1 MLTSVNTKR
10 LLGGRTGWV
19 RKDETHMRNEIPRIC
34 RECPHADVW
43 KGEVRASRSESPM
56 LHLFKVLAL
65 VCVIGTAL
73 GQLGSQPPSRQEQ
86 VQSER
91 LYQLEAAQK
100 SNTEHISAIEKLDLD
115 RRMTRIELNVEALLG
130 WAQLIGRGLIGML
143 FTWLGSAFWSFM
155 KAQAGKEKEKDAG

>member
-1 MLTSVNTKR
+1 
-10 LLGGRTGWV
+10 
-19 RKDETHMRNEIPRIC
+19 
-34 RECPHADVW
+34 
-43 KGEVRASRSESPM
+43 M

-130 WAQLIGRGLIGML
+130 WAQLIGKALIGTL